1 MKILQIEKV
10 FKSFDLDFK
19 KIFIFIF
26 LLAVGLFTVNYKGY
40 GDDLDQAGL
49 IKTYISIVEE

>member
-1 MKILQIEKV
+1 MKLKESRKV
-10 FKSFDLDFK
+10 FNFFDLDFK